1 MINSLCSS
9 CSSSAFLH
17 ENIPNFAG
25 LMSKPPF
32 WKQLDWKLLRRVL
45 LIARP
50 FRPLLRISA
59 VLTILQ
65 GLLVGLQPYLIQ
77 QTLDVQ
83 VAGRDVNGIARMSLI
98 LLGLVLLQAL
108 ITFLSGYFSARAGQE
123 VVRTLRNYVYE
134 HLVALRMKFYDKT
147 PVGTLVTRT
156 ISDIETIADLFSA
169 GLITIAGDI
178 FQLLVILFFMVW
190 MNWKLTIISLSVLPI
205 LLYAAQKFRIGVR
218 DSFQEV
224 RAQVARL
231 NAFVQE
237 RITGMQVVQLFHR
250 EDVEF
255 ERFEKI
261 NRDHREAHVKGVF
274 YYSVFFPVVELIVA
288 LTFALLVWYGAQGM
302 LAGTVAFGEITA
314 FILFINLFFRPVR
327 AVADRFNNIQ
337 MGLVAVERIFKLM
350 DETENREQQGT
361 LDADQLRGD
370 IRFEHV
376 NFSYEAST
384 PVLHD
389 LSFHLESGK
398 TLAIVGPTGAGKT
411 SIIGLLS
418 RFYEHQQ
425 GQILMDGVNIE
436 SYRLESLR
444 RRIAVVLQDVF
455 LFSGSVYD
463 NMRMK
468 DPEVSEA
475 RLAAV
480 ARSIGA
486 YEFIEQLP
494 GGFSFNVME
503 RGSALSVGQR
513 QLISFIR
520 ALSTD
525 PAVIILDEATSSVD
539 SETEALI
546 QKAIGKMLEGRTGI
560 VIAHR
565 LSTIKNADYIMVLDQ
580 GRCVQWGTHDQLLE
594 TSGLYQTLYRS
605 QFGMKQAES

>member
-1 MINSLCSS
+1 MFGRNIKRLQ
-9 CSSSAFLH
+9 
-17 ENIPNFAG
+17 ENILNFAG
-25 LMSKPPF
+25 LMPKTPF
-32 WKQLDWKLLRRVL
+32 WKQLDWSLLRRVL
-45 LIARP
+45 RIATP
-50 FRPLLRISA
+50 FRSLLWISA
-59 VLTILQ
+59 LLTIVQ

-83 VAGRDVNGIARMSLI
+83 VANRDISGIARMSLI
-98 LLGLVLLQAL
+98 LLGLILFQAF

-134 HLVALRMKFYDKT
+134 HLVTLRMKFYDKT

-178 FQLLVILFFMVW
+178 FQLLVILFFMLW
-190 MNWKLTIISLSVLPI
+190 MNWKLTLVSLSVLPL

-224 RAQVARL
+224 RSQVARL

-250 EDVEF
+250 EDAEYRRF
-255 ERFEKI
+255 ERI

-274 YYSVFFPVVELIVA
+274 YYSVFFPVVEVIVA
-288 LTFALLVWYGAQGM
+288 LTFSLLVWYGTKGM

-350 DETENREQQGT
+350 DETENREQDGT
-361 LDADQLRGD
+361 LDAAAIKGE
-370 IRFEHV
+370 IAFEHV
-376 NFSYEAST
+376 NFAYDPST

-389 LSFHLESGK
+389 LSFHLEPGK

-425 GQILMDGVNIE
+425 GRILLDGKPIE
-436 SYRLESLR
+436 DYRLEAIRS
-444 RRIAVVLQDVF
+444 RIAVVLQDVF
-455 LFSGSVYD
+455 LFSGSVFD

-468 DPEVSEA
+468 DQEISEEKVA
-475 RLAAV
+475 GV
-480 ARSIGA
+480 ARAIGA
-486 YEFIEQLP
+486 YDFIEQLP

-539 SETEALI
+539 SETELLI
-546 QKAIGKMLEGRTGI
+546 QKAITTMLEGRTGI

-565 LSTIKNADYIMVLDQ
+565 LSTIKHADYIMVLDH
-580 GRCVQWGTHDQLLE
+580 GRCVQWGTHDQLMQQE
-594 TSGLYQTLYRS
+594 GMYQTLYRS
-605 QFGMKQAES
+605 QFGMKQSEA

>member
-1 MINSLCSS
+1 LFGRNIKRLQ
-9 CSSSAFLH
+9 
-17 ENIPNFAG
+17 ENILNFAG
-25 LMSKPPF
+25 LMPKTPF
-32 WKQLDWKLLRRVL
+32 WKQLDWSLLRRVL
-45 LIARP
+45 RIATP
-50 FRPLLRISA
+50 FRSLLWISA
-59 VLTILQ
+59 LLTIVQ

-83 VAGRDVNGIARMSLI
+83 VANRDISGIARMSLI
-98 LLGLVLLQAL
+98 LLGLILFQAF

-134 HLVALRMKFYDKT
+134 HLVTLRMKFYDKT

-178 FQLLVILFFMVW
+178 FQLLVILFFMLW
-190 MNWKLTIISLSVLPI
+190 MNWKLTLVSLSVLPL

-224 RAQVARL
+224 RSQVARL

-250 EDVEF
+250 EDAEYRRF
-255 ERFEKI
+255 ERI

-274 YYSVFFPVVELIVA
+274 YYSVFFPVVEVIVA
-288 LTFALLVWYGAQGM
+288 LTFSLLVWYGTKGM

-350 DETENREQQGT
+350 DETENREQDGT
-361 LDADQLRGD
+361 LDAAAIKGE
-370 IRFEHV
+370 IAFEHV
-376 NFSYEAST
+376 NFAYDPST

-389 LSFHLESGK
+389 LSFHLEPGK

-425 GQILMDGVNIE
+425 GRILLDGKPIE
-436 SYRLESLR
+436 DYRLEAIRS
-444 RRIAVVLQDVF
+444 RIAVVLQDVF
-455 LFSGSVYD
+455 LFSGSVFD

-468 DPEVSEA
+468 DQEISEEKVA
-475 RLAAV
+475 GV
-480 ARSIGA
+480 ARAIGA
-486 YEFIEQLP
+486 YDFIEQLP

-539 SETEALI
+539 SETELLI
-546 QKAIGKMLEGRTGI
+546 QKAITTMLEGRTGI

-565 LSTIKNADYIMVLDQ
+565 LSTIKHADYIMVLDH
-580 GRCVQWGTHDQLLE
+580 GRCVQWGTHDQLMQQE
-594 TSGLYQTLYRS
+594 GMYQTLYRS
-605 QFGMKQAES
+605 QFGMKQSEA

>member
-1 MINSLCSS
+1 MFGRNIKRLQ
-9 CSSSAFLH
+9 
-17 ENIPNFAG
+17 ENILNFAG
-25 LMSKPPF
+25 LMPKTPF
-32 WKQLDWKLLRRVL
+32 WKQLDWSLLRRVL
-45 LIARP
+45 RIATP
-50 FRPLLRISA
+50 FRSLLWISA
-59 VLTILQ
+59 LLTIVQ

-83 VAGRDVNGIARMSLI
+83 VANRDISGIARMSLI
-98 LLGLVLLQAL
+98 LLGLILFQAF

-134 HLVALRMKFYDKT
+134 HLVTLRMKFYDKT

-178 FQLLVILFFMVW
+178 FQLLVILFFMLW
-190 MNWKLTIISLSVLPI
+190 MNWKLTLVSLSVLPL

-224 RAQVARL
+224 RSQVARL

-250 EDVEF
+250 EDAEYRRF
-255 ERFEKI
+255 ERI

-274 YYSVFFPVVELIVA
+274 YYSVFFPVVEVIVA
-288 LTFALLVWYGAQGM
+288 LTFSLLVWYGTKGM

-350 DETENREQQGT
+350 DETENREQDGT
-361 LDADQLRGD
+361 LDAAAIKGE
-370 IRFEHV
+370 IAFEHV
-376 NFSYEAST
+376 NFAYDPST

-389 LSFHLESGK
+389 LSFHLEPGK

-425 GQILMDGVNIE
+425 GRILLDGKPIE
-436 SYRLESLR
+436 DYRLEAIRS
-444 RRIAVVLQDVF
+444 RIAVVLQDVF
-455 LFSGSVYD
+455 LFSGSVFD

-468 DPEVSEA
+468 DQEISEEK
-475 RLAAV
+475 V
-480 ARSIGA
+480 AGVACAIGA
-486 YEFIEQLP
+486 YDFIEQLP

-539 SETEALI
+539 SETELLI
-546 QKAIGKMLEGRTGI
+546 QKAITTMLEGRTGI

-565 LSTIKNADYIMVLDQ
+565 LSTIKHADYIMVLDH
-580 GRCVQWGTHDQLLE
+580 GRCVQWGTHDQLMQQE
-594 TSGLYQTLYRS
+594 GMYQTLYRS
-605 QFGMKQAES
+605 QFGMKQSEA

>member
-1 MINSLCSS
+1 M
-9 CSSSAFLH
+9 A
-17 ENIPNFAG
+17 
-25 LMSKPPF
+25 KTPF
-32 WKQLDWKLLRRVL
+32 WKQLDWSLLRRVL
-45 LIARP
+45 RIAAP
-50 FRPLLRISA
+50 FRSLLWISA
-59 VLTILQ
+59 FLTIMQ
-65 GLLVGLQPYLIQ
+65 GLMVGLQPYLIQ

-83 VAGRDVNGIARMSLI
+83 VANRDVPGIARMSLI
-98 LLGLVLLQAL
+98 LLALVLFQAL

-123 VVRTLRNYVYE
+123 VVRTLRNYVFE

-178 FQLLVILFFMVW
+178 FQLLVILSFMLW
-190 MNWKLTIISLSVLPI
+190 MNWKLTLISLSVLPL

-250 EDVEF
+250 EYAEYGRF
-255 ERFEKI
+255 ERI
-261 NRDHREAHVKGVF
+261 NREHREAHVKGVF

-288 LTFALLVWYGAQGM
+288 LTFALLVWYGAKGM
-302 LAGTVAFGEITA
+302 LEGTVAFGEITA

-350 DETENREQQGT
+350 DETENREQDGT
-361 LDADQLRGD
+361 LDATGIKGEIAFD
-370 IRFEHV
+370 HV
-376 NFSYEAST
+376 HFAYEPST

-389 LSFHLESGK
+389 LSFYLEPGK

-418 RFYEHQQ
+418 RFYEHQE
-425 GQILMDGVNIE
+425 GRILLDGTPIE
-436 SYRLESLR
+436 SYKLDSLR
-444 RRIAVVLQDVF
+444 SRIAVVLQDVF
-455 LFSGSVYD
+455 LFSGSVFD

-468 DPEVSEA
+468 DQDISEEKVA
-475 RLAAV
+475 EV
-480 ARSIGA
+480 ARAIGA
-486 YEFIEQLP
+486 YDFIEQLP

-503 RGSALSVGQR
+503 RGSSLSVGQR

-546 QKAIGKMLEGRTGI
+546 QKAITTMLQGRTGI

-565 LSTIKNADYIMVLDQ
+565 LSTIKHADYIMVLDH
-580 GRCVQWGTHDQLLE
+580 GRCVQWGTHEQLIKQE
-594 TSGLYQTLYRS
+594 GMYQTLYRS
-605 QFGMKQAES
+605 QFGKSAVEV

>member
-1 MINSLCSS
+1 M
-9 CSSSAFLH
+9 
-17 ENIPNFAG
+17 P
-25 LMSKPPF
+25 KTPF
-32 WKQLDWKLLRRVL
+32 WKQLDWSLLRRVL
-45 LIARP
+45 RIAAP
-50 FRPLLRISA
+50 FRSLLWISA
-59 VLTILQ
+59 LLTIVQ

-83 VAGRDVNGIARMSLI
+83 VANRDISGIARMSLI
-98 LLGLVLLQAL
+98 LLGLILFQAF

-134 HLVALRMKFYDKT
+134 HLVTLRMKFYDKT

-178 FQLLVILFFMVW
+178 FQLLVILFFMLW
-190 MNWKLTIISLSVLPI
+190 MNWKLTLVSLSVLPL

-224 RAQVARL
+224 RSQVARL

-250 EDVEF
+250 EDAEYRRF
-255 ERFEKI
+255 ERI

-274 YYSVFFPVVELIVA
+274 YYSVFFPVVEVIVA
-288 LTFALLVWYGAQGM
+288 LTFSLLVWYGTKGM

-350 DETENREQQGT
+350 DETENREQDGT
-361 LDADQLRGD
+361 LDAAAIKGE
-370 IRFEHV
+370 IAFEHV
-376 NFSYEAST
+376 NFAYDPST

-389 LSFHLESGK
+389 LSFHLEPGK

-418 RFYEHQQ
+418 RFYEYQQ
-425 GQILMDGVNIE
+425 GRILLDGKPIE
-436 SYRLESLR
+436 DYRLEAIRS
-444 RRIAVVLQDVF
+444 RIAVVLQDVF
-455 LFSGSVYD
+455 LFSGSVFD

-468 DPEVSEA
+468 DQEISEEKVA
-475 RLAAV
+475 GV
-480 ARSIGA
+480 ARAIGA
-486 YEFIEQLP
+486 YDFIEQLP

-539 SETEALI
+539 SETELLI
-546 QKAIGKMLEGRTGI
+546 QKAITTMLEGRTGI

-565 LSTIKNADYIMVLDQ
+565 LSTIKHADYIMVLDH
-580 GRCVQWGTHDQLLE
+580 GRCVQWGTHDQLMQE
-594 TSGLYQTLYRS
+594 EGMYQTLYRS
-605 QFGMKQAES
+605 QFGMKQSEA